1 MSDYSAYVGLDVHK
15 DAIAVAVALP
25 GRKEPTYR
33 GEIKNERKSL
43 LRLVGSLSPN
53 GEVVSF
59 CYEAG
64 PCGYGVYREI
74 TKTGLEVCFQNFSTT
89 TRFLIFSRPPSL

>member
-1 MSDYSAYVGLDVHK
+1 MSEYGACLALDIHK

-25 GRKEPTYR
+25 GPKEPTCR

-43 LRLVGSLSPN
+43 LRLIARLSPS
-53 GEVVSF
+53 GEVLSF

-64 PCGYGVYREI
+64 P
-74 TKTGLEVCFQNFSTT
+74 
-89 TRFLIFSRPPSL
+89 